1 MIHIHI
7 LIRSSSSGSGSS
19 SGSSSS
25 SSSSSSSCRGSSCRS
40 SSSQISGMIGGLSDF
55 ADISGQHDDMKTR
68 REPHDRISSS
78 SSSSSTLSPQAVIK
92 RLEQIDQSI
101 ADALL
106 QLEELN

>member
-1 MIHIHI
+1 
-7 LIRSSSSGSGSS
+7 
-19 SGSSSS
+19 
-25 SSSSSSSCRGSSCRS
+25 
-40 SSSQISGMIGGLSDF
+40 MIGGLSDF